1 MKRKA
6 VVVWITAILLV
17 LLVGVGL
24 WYFSGGT
31 EPEGIQLVELAPEDV
46 GLLQLENG
54 KNGVYVEITD
64 PEVIERVVKNLSE
77 ARFEKGESIPSS
89 DGFRLSLF
97 LIHRD
102 GSTYR
107 HFTLISTDSLKYQG
121 YRYHVIS
128 GALDL
133 DYLDELTKG

>member
-1 MKRKA
+1 MGSAVKRKKVTATWVTA
-6 VVVWITAILLV
+6 VLLV
-17 LLVGVGL
+17 LLIGVGI
-24 WYFSGGT
+24 WYFTEGT

-107 HFTLISTDSLKYQG
+107 HLGGNRLLLFVWTGQRSS
-121 YRYHVIS
+121 VIIR
-128 GALDL
+128 AERL
-133 DYLDELTKG
+133 E